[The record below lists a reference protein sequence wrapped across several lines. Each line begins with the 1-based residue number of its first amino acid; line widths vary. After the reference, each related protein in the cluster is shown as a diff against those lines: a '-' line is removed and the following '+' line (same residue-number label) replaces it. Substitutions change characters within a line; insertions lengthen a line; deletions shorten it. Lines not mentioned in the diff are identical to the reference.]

1 VLGER
6 MLQPWFFKKF
16 EKDFDGTFFKS
27 AGSTD

>member
-1 VLGER
+1 